1 MKWKSESL
9 VYVFLG
15 CFCLSCAFLPVE
27 AAGEMQSY
35 NITASWDWSGPF
47 ANVMKAWTQ
56 GQKIGF
62 AWWNEE
68 VGKKLGV
75 RVNLKGYDIR
85 YDSTVIAGLW
95 PKILSG
101 DKPIAHLPIGGAT
114 VMALMKRLPKDK
126 VPLFCSTGTYGFI
139 WGPGHWM
146 IQPRPTY
153 VHEAVGLYA
162 HLAKKWKRKVKVA
175 CINTQGIPPFEEFVT
190 GLKKYSET
198 PNSSVDFVGVE
209 WVPVRPVD
217 LTSQV
222 SRLLKKDPD
231 FFDIFTNTSQVV
243 ATIRAL
249 QRLNKK
255 VPVRMSSHNGI
266 EMSAKAI
273 GSIKDLEGCYDSYSM
288 RPAVD
293 HSIEAYKVFMKYK
306 DRVDEDAKYQTNPM
320 QALMQVAMVLGA
332 VERVAR
338 SKGPANVT
346 GEELYKS
353 MFNIELGSEEFL
365 GILNDQY
372 FTHEQPFSTRHLAVM
387 ASTVNKG
394 EHVLFSKEWLPIP
407 QIPKW

>member
-1 MKWKSESL
+1 M
-9 VYVFLG
+9 
-15 CFCLSCAFLPVE
+15 
-27 AAGEMQSY
+27 
-35 NITASWDWSGPF
+35 
-47 ANVMKAWTQ
+47 
-56 GQKIGF
+56 
-62 AWWNEE
+62 
-68 VGKKLGV
+68 
-75 RVNLKGYDIR
+75 R
-85 YDSTVIAGLW
+85 
-95 PKILSG
+95 
-101 DKPIAHLPIGGAT
+101 
-114 VMALMKRLPKDK
+114 RLPKDK

-332 VERVAR
+332 VERVAI
-338 SKGPANVT
+338 SKGPASVT

-372 FTHEQPFSTRHLAVM
+372 FTHEQPFSTKHLAVM

-407 QIPKW
+407 EIPKW